1 MIWLLFGAMLL
12 AAALVVTWP
21 IYRVEKRV
29 SAGIV
34 ASVVVVLGVSA
45 VLYSSIGT
53 PVPPEP
59 AASLE
64 DAAAALELRLRDDP
78 ADIEGFR
85 MLGRSY
91 MQLQNYPKA
100 IAAFEKV
107 LELESAPSAQSM
119 ASLGEVLLIAEGSA
133 SSGRVSQLFE
143 SALSLEPANPKALFY
158 GGIIAI
164 ERGNRDLAADRWEAL
179 LALSPPPEIEDIL
192 RQRVAEWRGE
202 AQAVTREA
210 DAASSEAIVVANVSL
225 SPGAASAVAHDAT
238 VFIIARDPAQPSPP
252 IAAARRKVSELPAQ
266 VSLSD
271 ADAMIPGRPLSA
283 FNQLEIVARVSLSGA
298 PAAQAGDWYGEHTVS
313 QPASAPIDIVIGK
326 QVP

>member
-1 MIWLLFGAMLL
+1 VIWLLFGAMLL
-12 AAALVVTWP
+12 AAALAVTWP
-21 IYRVEKRV
+21 MYRVEKRV
-29 SAGIV
+29 SGGVI

-45 VLYSSIGT
+45 IVYSSIGT

-59 AASLE
+59 VASLE
-64 DAAAALELRLRDDP
+64 DAAAALEQRLQDDA
-78 ADIEGFR
+78 ADIEGWK

-107 LELESAPSAQSM
+107 AELEASPTAQTM
-119 ASLGEVLLIAEGSA
+119 ASLGEALLIEEGSA

-164 ERGNRDLAADRWEAL
+164 ERGNRDVAADRWEAL
-179 LALSPPPEIEDIL
+179 LALSPPPEIEGIL

-202 AQAVTREA
+202 PQAVTQTR
-210 DAASSEAIVVANVSL
+210 AAPSEAIVAINVSL
-225 SPGAASAVAHDAT
+225 APGAASAVEPDAT

-283 FNQLEIVARVSLSGA
+283 FNELEIVARISMSGT
-298 PAAQAGDWYGEHTVS
+298 PAAQTGDWYGEHTVS
-313 QPASAPIDIVIGK
+313 HPGSTPVDIVIGK

>member
-21 IYRVEKRV
+21 MYRAEKRV
-29 SAGIV
+29 TAGLI

-45 VLYSSIGT
+45 VVYSSIGT

-59 AASLE
+59 VATVE
-64 DAAAALELRLRDDP
+64 EMVAALDQRLQENPEDVD
-78 ADIEGFR
+78 GWK

-100 IAAFEKV
+100 IAAFERV
-107 LELESAPSAQSM
+107 AELETPPSAQTM
-119 ASLGEVLLIAEGSA
+119 ALLGEALLIKEGSA
-133 SSGRVSQLFE
+133 SSGRITQLFE

-164 ERGNRDLAADRWEAL
+164 ERGNRELAADRWEAL
-179 LALSPPPEIEDIL
+179 LALSPPPEIQDVL

-202 AQAVTREA
+202 PPAEMRAEA
-210 DAASSEAIVVANVSL
+210 APSDSVVAVNISL
-225 SPGAASAVAHDAT
+225 APGAAAAVAPDAT

-252 IAAARRKVSELPAQ
+252 IAAARRTVSELPTQ

-271 ADAMIPGRPLSA
+271 ADAMMPGRLLSG
-283 FNQLEIVARVSLSGA
+283 FTQLEIVARVSLSGT
-298 PAAQAGDWYGEHTVS
+298 PAAQPGDWYGEHTVS
-313 QPASAPIDIVIGK
+313 NPGSAPVDIVIS
-326 QVP
+326 QQLP

>member
-1 MIWLLFGAMLL
+1 VIWLLFGAMLL

-21 IYRVEKRV
+21 MYRVEKRV
-29 SAGIV
+29 STGII

-45 VLYSSIGT
+45 VVYSSIGT
-53 PVPPEP
+53 PIPPEP
-59 AASLE
+59 PASLT
-64 DAAAALELRLRDDP
+64 DAAAALEQRLQDDP
-78 ADIEGFR
+78 SDIEGWK

-107 LELESAPSAQSM
+107 AELETTPTAQTM
-119 ASLGEVLLIAEGSA
+119 ASLGEALLIEEGSA
-133 SSGRVSQLFE
+133 SAARVSQLFE

-179 LALSPPPEIEDIL
+179 LALSPPPEIEGVL

-202 AQAVTREA
+202 MQAVAQA
-210 DAASSEAIVVANVSL
+210 DAASAQAIVVANVSL
-225 SPGAASAVAHDAT
+225 APGAAAAVAPDAT

-252 IAAARRKVSELPAQ
+252 IAAARRRVSELPAQ

-271 ADAMIPGRPLSA
+271 ADAMMPGRPLSA

-298 PAAQAGDWYGEHTVS
+298 PAAQTGDWYGEHTVS
-313 QPASAPIDIVIGK
+313 QPGSAPVDIVIEK

>member
-21 IYRVEKRV
+21 MYRAEKRV
-29 SAGIV
+29 TAGLI
-34 ASVVVVLGVSA
+34 ASVIVVLGVSA
-45 VLYSSIGT
+45 VVYSSIGT

-59 AASLE
+59 VATVE
-64 DAAAALELRLRDDP
+64 EMVAALDQRLQENPEDVD
-78 ADIEGFR
+78 GWK

-100 IAAFEKV
+100 IAAFERV
-107 LELESAPSAQSM
+107 AELETPPSAQTM
-119 ASLGEVLLIAEGSA
+119 ALLGEALLIKEGSA
-133 SSGRVSQLFE
+133 SSGRITQLFE

-164 ERGNRDLAADRWEAL
+164 ERGNRELAADRWEAL
-179 LALSPPPEIEDIL
+179 LALSPPPEIQDVL

-202 AQAVTREA
+202 PPAEMRAEA
-210 DAASSEAIVVANVSL
+210 APSDSVVAVNISL
-225 SPGAASAVAHDAT
+225 GPGAAAAVAPDAT

-252 IAAARRKVSELPAQ
+252 IAAARRTVSELPTQ

-271 ADAMIPGRPLSA
+271 ADAMMPGRLLSG
-283 FNQLEIVARVSLSGA
+283 FTQLEIVARVSLSGT
-298 PAAQAGDWYGEHTVS
+298 PAAQPGDWYGEHTVS
-313 QPASAPIDIVIGK
+313 NPGSAPVDIVIS
-326 QVP
+326 QQLP

>member
-1 MIWLLFGAMLL
+1 MIWFLFGAMLL
-12 AAALVVTWP
+12 AAALVVTLP
-21 IYRVEKRV
+21 MYRVEKRV
-29 SAGIV
+29 STGMI
-34 ASVVVVLGVSA
+34 ASIVVVLGVSA
-45 VLYSSIGT
+45 IVYSSVGT

-59 AASLE
+59 AASVA
-64 DAAAALELRLRDDP
+64 DAAAALEQRLQDDSS
-78 ADIEGFR
+78 DIDGWK

-107 LELESAPSAQSM
+107 AELEATPTAQTM
-119 ASLGEVLLIAEGSA
+119 ASLGEALLIEEGSA
-133 SSGRVSQLFE
+133 SRERVSQLFE

-179 LALSPPPEIEDIL
+179 LALSPPAEIEHIL
-192 RQRVAEWRGE
+192 RQRVSEWRGE
-202 AQAVTREA
+202 TQAVTRA
-210 DAASSEAIVVANVSL
+210 DATSAKAIVVANVSL
-225 SPGAASAVAHDAT
+225 APGAASAVAPDAT

-252 IAAARRKVSELPAQ
+252 IAAARRRVSELPAQ

-271 ADAMIPGRPLSA
+271 ADAMMPGRPLSA
-283 FNQLEIVARVSLSGA
+283 FDRLEIVARVSLSGA

-313 QPASAPIDIVIGK
+313 QPGSAPVDIVIGK